1 MKKFTETIGQ
11 LRQRQIKGQIYKPLK
26 NFHEICEMLGV
37 KEVNVK
43 ARMVR
48 KDSPKP
54 KLVHKSN
61 GAGKNSW
68 FDPVEFKAWWKK
80 VQDEIGRKEA

>member
-1 MKKFTETIGQ
+1 MKFTESIGQ
-11 LRQRQIKGQIYKPLK
+11 FSARVKSGGAKVPLK

-54 KLVHKSN
+54 KLVHKSTS
-61 GAGKNSW
+61 AGKNSW

-80 VQDEIGRKEA
+80 VQDEISREGT

>member
-1 MKKFTETIGQ
+1 
-11 LRQRQIKGQIYKPLK
+11 
-26 NFHEICEMLGV
+26 MLGV

-80 VQDEIGRKEA
+80 VQDEISREGT